1 MIRIRLPIDRASHHP
16 DCVIRVPNADV
27 AGFDRDVG
35 AGANSDAKV
44 RLGQGRSIVDA
55 VTHERH
61 PCALPL
67 ELADL
72 VRLFVREDLSQHF
85 LDSKSVGYC
94 SRGFPVV
101 ARIGLGAGISDIR
114 SLRPNLSK
122 WNLISRERFS
132 SALHQL
138 IGGAYEPVSGYP
150 QCSHFPHS
158 TYY

>member
-1 MIRIRLPIDRASHHP
+1 MLPAS
-16 DCVIRVPNADV
+16 IAMSVPAPI
-27 AGFDRDVG
+27 AMPRSAWAR
-35 AGANSDAKV
+35 AGASLMLSPTN
-44 RLGQGRSIVDA
+44 
-55 VTHERH
+55 ERH

-67 ELADL
+67 EFADL
-72 VRLFVREDLSQHF
+72 VRLFVREDLSQRF
-85 LDSKSVGYC
+85 LDSKLVGYC

-114 SLRPNLSK
+114 SSRQNLSK

-132 SALHQL
+132 SALQQL
-138 IGGAYEPVSGYP
+138 IGGTYEPVSGYP